1 MTGNTKAVGVA
12 FSDPILSGGTI
23 DNTVIGGTTAA
34 AITGTVV
41 TASTSAALTSPMIG
55 ASATDTV
62 GFFGT
67 TKAVQP
73 TSGNEAAVLTVAAVT
88 VAGYSFVTAGQA
100 NGIVTLLNQL
110 RADLVTLGLIKG
122 S

>member
-1 MTGNTKAVGVA
+1 MTNPGAATTSTSVYGNTGGNPAAVG
-12 FSDPILSGGTI
+12 
-23 DNTVIGGTTAA
+23 
-34 AITGTVV
+34 TGTAQSGVG
-41 TASTSAALTSPMIG
+41 AAG
-55 ASATDTV
+55 TV
-62 GFFGT
+62 GFFGAT
-67 TKAVQP
+67 PVVQP
-73 TSGNEAAVLTVAAVT
+73 TNANEAAVLTVAAVT